1 MYEKAITKNTKG
13 VLETLSVSGI
23 TKDFYL
29 AGGTALAFYF
39 GHRFS
44 VDLDWFSEEFNYSV
58 SFRRKLEHLG
68 KLSID
73 SESEDTFNGV
83 LDNVKIS
90 FFEYPYPL
98 ISPKRKYQK
107 DVYLAGVPD
116 IAAMKLEAMSRRG
129 SYKDF
134 IDIYFLLER
143 YSIAELLGF
152 VRKKF
157 VNIDYNEI
165 HLLKALTYFKDA
177 EGTAMPK
184 LIKSISW
191 REITG
196 VISNKVKTYL
206 KTA

>member
-29 AGGTALAFYF
+29 AGGTALAFYL

>member
-29 AGGTALAFYF
+29 AGGTALAFYL

-98 ISPKRKYQK
+98 ISPKIKYQK

>member
-29 AGGTALAFYF
+29 AGGTALAFYL

-116 IAAMKLEAMSRRG
+116 IAAMK
-129 SYKDF
+129 
-134 IDIYFLLER
+134 
-143 YSIAELLGF
+143 
-152 VRKKF
+152 
-157 VNIDYNEI
+157 
-165 HLLKALTYFKDA
+165 
-177 EGTAMPK
+177 
-184 LIKSISW
+184 
-191 REITG
+191 
-196 VISNKVKTYL
+196 
-206 KTA
+206 